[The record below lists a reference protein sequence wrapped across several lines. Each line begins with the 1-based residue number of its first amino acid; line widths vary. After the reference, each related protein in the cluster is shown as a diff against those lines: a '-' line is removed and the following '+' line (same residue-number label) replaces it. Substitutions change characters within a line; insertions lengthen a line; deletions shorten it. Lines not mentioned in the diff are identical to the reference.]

1 MKSGMDS
8 ILVSEELGIA
18 RALTWRYT
26 IALSLVAS
34 LSTAAWL
41 SFDLVISKQ
50 KSTAAIV
57 NVSGRQRM
65 LSQRTA
71 LFSNLLV
78 TATYEERADLRKKLS
93 TAIDL
98 MERSH
103 HGLTHGSDEMGLP
116 RDMSPVV
123 HAMYF
128 EGPDALDVQVE
139 SYIQTVRALLR
150 LNDPALTSGKNQLD
164 YITQN
169 APGRLV
175 SSLDRMVGQ
184 YQLEGEAAVQ
194 RLEKAE
200 TSFWILTLILL
211 VIEAALIFH
220 PFVRH
225 VRSIIAKLQGV
236 TKQLA
241 DHQAQLEETILQRTQ
256 EMELRSKAL
265 AESEELFRL
274 ISTTAKDGIIMMD
287 SHELITY
294 WNPEAQR
301 IFGFNP
307 EEIIGTNLHDT
318 IMPERYRKS
327 AHEGFRRFTRFG
339 VGEFVGKT
347 FEIIGLHKKGHEF
360 PIELSISGF
369 RFQNEW
375 HAMGIVRDITD
386 RKKMEEQV
394 KQLAFYDPL
403 TNLPNRRLLN
413 DRLNQVMVA
422 SKRTRQ
428 FAALMVLDLDNFKPL
443 NDTHG
448 HVVGDLLLVEVAKR
462 LHACVREIDT
472 VARFG
477 GDEFV
482 VLLADIG
489 EEIDGANQHARTI
502 AEKIRIALER
512 PYQLISQ
519 GGETPLFVE
528 HSCSA
533 SIGVVVFH
541 NQSQSKDNLFKQ
553 ADMAMY
559 HAKQQGR
566 NQVRFYEGQF
576 NDSMAHSQALLE
588 QQ

>member
-1 MKSGMDS
+1 MKAAMDS
-8 ILVSEELGIA
+8 KPVNEEMVVA
-18 RALTWRYT
+18 RALTWRYG
-26 IALSLVAS
+26 IALTLVAT

-50 KSTAAIV
+50 KNTAAIV

-78 TATYEERADLRKKLS
+78 AATPDEKVEVRKKLLA
-93 TAIDL
+93 AIDL
-98 MERSH
+98 MEQSH

-116 RDMSPVV
+116 REMSPVV
-123 HAMYF
+123 HALYF
-128 EGPDALDVQVE
+128 EGSDALDYQVE
-139 SYIQTVRALLR
+139 SYIQKVRDLLR
-150 LNDPALTSGKNQLD
+150 MDDQHLNATNEQLR
-164 YITQN
+164 YITQK
-169 APGRLV
+169 APGPLV
-175 SSLDRMVGQ
+175 AALDRMVGQ

-200 TSFWILTLILL
+200 TTFWIITLILL
-211 VIEAALIFH
+211 IIEAVLIFH

-225 VRSIIAKLQGV
+225 VRAIITKLRGV
-236 TKQLA
+236 TMQLA
-241 DHQAQLEETILQRTQ
+241 DHQTQLEETILQRTK

-274 ISTTAKDGIIMMD
+274 ISTAAKDGIIMMD
-287 SHELITY
+287 SRESVTY

-307 EEIIGTNLHDT
+307 DEIIGSNLYET
-318 IMPERYRKS
+318 IMPERYRKA
-327 AHEGFRRFTRFG
+327 AHEGFRRFKRFG
-339 VGEFVGKT
+339 VGDFVGKT
-347 FEIIGLHKKGHEF
+347 FEIVALHKYGHEF

-375 HAMGIVRDITD
+375 HALGIVRDITD

-403 TNLPNRRLLN
+403 TNLANRRLLN
-413 DRLNQVMVA
+413 DRLNQMMIGN
-422 SKRTRQ
+422 KRTGH
-428 FAALMVLDLDNFKPL
+428 FSAVMILDLDNFKPL
-443 NDTHG
+443 NDEHG
-448 HVVGDLLLVEVAKR
+448 HVVGDLLLIEVAKR
-462 LHACVREIDT
+462 LHGCVREIDT

-482 VLLADIG
+482 VLLSEMGD
-489 EEIDGANQHARTI
+489 ELVGATRHAETI
-502 AEKIRIALER
+502 AEKIRFSIAT
-512 PYQLISQ
+512 PYQLVLQ
-519 GGETPLFVE
+519 DFETPLFVE

-533 SIGVVVFH
+533 SIGVVVFCH
-541 NQSQSKDNLFKQ
+541 HAQSKDKLLKQ

-559 HAKQQGR
+559 CAKQQGR
-566 NQVRFYEGQF
+566 NQVQFFEAQF
-576 NDSMAHSQALLE
+576 NGPMTNSQGVIE
-588 QQ
+588 